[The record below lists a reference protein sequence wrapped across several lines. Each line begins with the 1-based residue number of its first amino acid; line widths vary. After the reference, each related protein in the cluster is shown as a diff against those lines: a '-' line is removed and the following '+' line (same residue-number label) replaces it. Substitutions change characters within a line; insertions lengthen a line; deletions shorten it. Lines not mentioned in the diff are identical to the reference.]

1 MFIVKGRLIGTFLG
15 LLIAALGVVQ
25 LSSTPAGSSTCDP
38 PLPAVASTAAR

>member
-25 LSSTPAGSSTCDP
+25 LSSAGSSTCEP
-38 PLPAVASTAAR
+38 PLPAAASTAAR